1 MKRKKYDW
9 SLLLLSIP
17 CLMSSIIRIIL
28 NKWSGS
34 LNYYL
39 ELFMLALP
47 TIAVVVVAIILFK
60 PQKEIRLKI
69 FKKLFL
75 LRERLRKPKNL

>member
-1 MKRKKYDW
+1 MKRKTDDW

-34 LNYYL
+34 LNHYL

-75 LRERLRKPKNL
+75 LRESLRKPKNL